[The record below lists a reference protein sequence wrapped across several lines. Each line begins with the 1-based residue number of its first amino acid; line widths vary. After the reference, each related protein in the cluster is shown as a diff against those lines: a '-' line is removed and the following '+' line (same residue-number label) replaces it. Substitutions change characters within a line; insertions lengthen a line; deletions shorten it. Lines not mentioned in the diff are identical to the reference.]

1 MSSGFKIIEHTADVG
16 IKVWAHTLKELF
28 EESAL
33 GMVSQIYDP
42 SKVNP
47 VESSPLS
54 LQAETLEE
62 LFLLWLKEILFIIE
76 NEKRV
81 FSVFQIEKENFSA
94 KNPKSLNIQAVLKGE
109 KLDFSRHDICKEIK
123 GITRHGFYIKRNGP
137 WWEANI
143 LFDI

>member
-28 EESAL
+28 EESAI
-33 GMVSQIYDP
+33 GMVSQMYDLT
-42 SKVNP
+42 KVNALG
-47 VESSPLS
+47 SSPLS
-54 LQAETLEE
+54 LQGETLEE

-76 NEKRV
+76 NEMRI
-81 FSVFQIEKENFSA
+81 FSAFQIEKENFSA
-94 KNPKSLNIQAVLKGE
+94 RNPKSLNIQALLKGE

-137 WWEANI
+137 WWETNI

>member
-28 EESAL
+28 EEAAM

-42 SKVNP
+42 SKIQP
-47 VESSPLS
+47 VESVPLT
-54 LQAETLEE
+54 LRAETFEE
-62 LFLLWLKEILFIIE
+62 LFLMWLKEILFIIE
-76 NEKRV
+76 NERRI
-81 FSVFQIEKENFSA
+81 FSAFQIEKENFSA
-94 KNPKSLNIQAVLKGE
+94 RNPKFLNIQALLKGE
-109 KLDFSRHDICKEIK
+109 KLDMSRHDICKEIK

>member
-1 MSSGFKIIEHTADVG
+1 MGSGFKIIEHTADVG

-33 GMVSQIYDP
+33 GMVSQMYDP

-47 VESSPLS
+47 LESTSLS
-54 LQAETLEE
+54 LRAETIEE
-62 LFLLWLKEILFIIE
+62 LLLAWLKEILFIIE

-81 FSVFQIEKENFSA
+81 FSAFQIEKENFSSQ
-94 KNPKSLNIQAVLKGE
+94 NPKSLNIQALLKGE
-109 KLDFSRHDICKEIK
+109 KLDLSRHDICKEIK
-123 GITRHGFYIKRNGP
+123 GITRHGFYMKRNGP
-137 WWEANI
+137 WWETNI